1 MPNFLLEIGIF
12 VFVVELTY
20 GHPSANLRWMANR
33 VPILLK
39 HLRGL
44 EIVRRS
50 LLVTIF
56 LFVVHAGSLC
66 GTKQMSVSRGLR
78 NPYAL
83 I

>member
-50 LLVTIF
+50 QLVTIF
-56 LFVVHAGSLC
+56 FRCTCRIAVRNKTNERISGV
-66 GTKQMSVSRGLR
+66 R

>member
-50 LLVTIF
+50 QLVTVF
-56 LFVVHAGSLC
+56 YSFYMQDRCAE
-66 GTKQMSVSRGLR
+66 QNR
-78 NPYAL
+78 
-83 I
+83 